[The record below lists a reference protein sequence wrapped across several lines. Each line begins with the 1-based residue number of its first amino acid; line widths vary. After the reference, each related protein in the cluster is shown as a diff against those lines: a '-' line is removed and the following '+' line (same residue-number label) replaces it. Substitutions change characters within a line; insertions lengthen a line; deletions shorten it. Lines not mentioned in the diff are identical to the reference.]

1 MKNDQP
7 KPKKRTVNISQPS
20 TNRNKIQDGRE
31 IISHYLAEKNKI
43 KVSPLN
49 DKSKYNVF
57 LIIGLKKDCFKKAII
72 SFYHEKD
79 PKFDYNILNVNDNNK
94 NITGELILIQI
105 ELDELI
111 NELMININGHKT
123 KLKITYVTNNYFCF
137 KDIGYGLGKGSNIL
151 EVKEDIIFEEFL
163 EYFYSKSK
171 PAENIEIKQDMLEAF
186 SKNECENFLNYK
198 NNISKLQKFCLK
210 NKLKYKK
217 SIIIK
222 KDPEIMREI
231 PITDASPEYIDYI
244 KLIKDNG
251 VVEFFVDA
259 GMEEKFYEIILEQ
272 IKKITDLNS
281 VFEIFPI
288 EKINNKFLP
297 LIYKKIIEIKNT
309 IPDDINEKI
318 EDIFYI
324 FDNILYLYFNF
335 NLEKYLKELLLS
347 NTDIFHNYFKYL
359 LNGEN
364 KIKLKKEMLYFIL
377 DIEIELAIQDFEQNK
392 NSNLLIDNLLNSEN
406 AFSEYILKQINNL
419 SFNEKDFYQKGISQ
433 KIILYNAIIKK
444 NNNLLNKFVNAEG
457 TYPNT
462 IRKVKNIIL
471 SDFSK
476 ENIGIN
482 INSVSEYETKISLII
497 SEKGDDLL
505 LTKLKDCAKRC
516 EIFFNN
522 VENILKYYRIFFPNS
537 KKDKVE
543 LINENLKNYKAN
555 KNISEIL
562 YININKFF
570 DEKNFSLNEAIKE
583 SENIKYKNSK
593 FFMLI
598 YNYHY
603 KKDKSEEI
611 ILKESI
617 DDYNETF
624 KKIIIKLESK
634 LSLFDINNI
643 NLIIKES
650 LKPDFNLNYEIDFI
664 KNEFSSLN
672 KNEYIE
678 KNLEYDFKKFIEE
691 YQFVELI
698 QGIIELINYKNGK
711 YDKNKESYL
720 FNTLRGIFNDIISK
734 NLNEENIKNFFKSFS
749 SNRNYI
755 KNENILI
762 QFYKI
767 LFEKK
772 ESLSFLTNIEASIKN
787 KNMYSFFAQNEIDNL
802 LDLYNFFRHLLNNK
816 EIKSDKDFYQIY
828 FNEIEKNN
836 NIKNYLAQLYN
847 KYITYLKEQIES
859 NNNLNLIIEN
869 SIKNF
874 YKIYFVYEGAQI
886 LILGSSNDSMK
897 NIINKFIEKTHAKRN
912 SIYFLYNGIIINEDS
927 LLEQIA
933 NKGDKIRKEMTIL
946 VYSYIKVNQ
955 NNSIIKSEEVICPK
969 CFGNINLKVE
979 NYKISLL
986 DCKNNHSIKDLL
998 FKDFIGTQNIDLINY
1013 DKRNTC
1019 CEIHSESYNYYC
1031 ESCKKNLCARCKK
1044 AHENHEIKDYGDIL
1058 PAIDET
1064 KKRIIDLENSI
1075 KQLNAN
1081 IDYIINRFAFFKE
1094 NMNNFL
1100 QIYKNIMKNV
1110 EKPNRSYEMLNN
1122 MYKINNNDVMKDI
1135 KRIVEENNLK
1145 NKINMIYD
1153 IIDKEEN
1160 FDNNELTLIYK
1171 INKDDKEIKIF
1182 DSVFVKNNKNICKIK
1197 YENEEY
1203 ELTEYF
1209 KVDSKNEKLEIR
1221 LEGFKEIINANKMF
1235 YGCKALISMPDII
1248 KLNLLNLGDKS
1259 EMFYECDQSLN
1270 IPEFLK

>member
-1 MKNDQP
+1 M
-7 KPKKRTVNISQPS
+7 
-20 TNRNKIQDGRE
+20 
-31 IISHYLAEKNKI
+31 
-43 KVSPLN
+43 
-49 DKSKYNVF
+49 
-57 LIIGLKKDCFKKAII
+57 
-72 SFYHEKD
+72 
-79 PKFDYNILNVNDNNK
+79 
-94 NITGELILIQI
+94 
-105 ELDELI
+105 DEPI
-111 NELMININGHKT
+111 NELMIKISGYKI
-123 KLKITYVTNNYFCF
+123 KLKIPNDNNYFCL
-137 KDIGYGLGKGSNIL
+137 KNIGYGLGKGSNIL

-163 EYFYSKSK
+163 EYFYSKTK
-171 PAENIEIKQDMLEAF
+171 PAENIEIKKDMLKSF
-186 SKNECENFLNYK
+186 KKNNYQDK
-198 NNISKLQKFCLK
+198 FNISKLQKFCLK
-210 NKLKYKK
+210 NKLEYDGK
-217 SIIIK
+217 IIIK
-222 KDPEIMREI
+222 EDPEIMREI

-244 KLIKDNG
+244 KKIIDVFIGEKDK
-251 VVEFFVDA
+251 
-259 GMEEKFYEIILEQ
+259 EEKFYEIILEQ

-281 VFEIFPI
+281 IFEIFPN

-297 LIYKKIIEIKNT
+297 LIHKKIIEIKNT
-309 IPDDINEKI
+309 IPNDINEKVD
-318 EDIFYI
+318 DIYNI
-324 FDNILYLYFNF
+324 FDNILYLYFSF

-347 NTDIFHNYFKYL
+347 NTDIFHSYFKYL

-505 LTKLKDCAKRC
+505 LTKIKDCAKRC

-543 LINENLKNYKAN
+543 LIKENLKNYKAN
-555 KNISEIL
+555 KNICEIL
-562 YININKFF
+562 CININEFF
-570 DEKNFSLNEAIKE
+570 DEKNFSLEEAIKE

-617 DDYNETF
+617 DDYNDTF
-624 KKIIIKLESK
+624 KNIIIKLESK

-643 NLIIKES
+643 NIIIKES
-650 LKPDFNLNYEIDFI
+650 LKPEFNLNYEIDFI

-691 YQFVELI
+691 YQFIELI
-698 QGIIELINYKNGK
+698 QGIIELINYKNDK

-734 NLNEENIKNFFKSFS
+734 NLNEENIKNFFKLFT
-749 SNRNYI
+749 SNGNYI

-787 KNMYSFFAQNEIDNL
+787 KNMYSFFTQNEIDNL

-816 EIKSDKDFYQIY
+816 EIQSDKDFYQIY

-859 NNNLNLIIEN
+859 NNNRNLIIEN

-912 SIYFLYNGIIINEDS
+912 SIYFLYNGIIVNEDS

-933 NKGDKIRKEMTIL
+933 NKGDKLRKEMTIL

-998 FKDFIGTQNIDLINY
+998 FKDFICTQNIDLINY

-1135 KRIVEENNLK
+1135 KRIVGENNLK

-1221 LEGFKEIINANKMF
+1221 LKGFKNIINANKMF

-1248 KLNLLNLGDKS
+1248 KLNLLNLRDKS